1 MKWHLMLQTPEAAK
15 SNRRSTV
22 SNSYGRH
29 LPCGTHVGSNHS
41 PDVPGVTTALGARE
55 AERAPRT
62 TARLPQNPP
71 ARFIKNKPAPRRP
84 EASPTS
90 LCQSSGQTLSTPD
103 GWVSSSRAD
112 RRKKKEQLTFFSCLH
127 LLFGPARAFIHLQRS
142 WKEEGKKS
150 TQQTQRAQRCSNTQ
164 SPSSAR
170 FPRGTTER
178 CAEQTYFCR
187 EGCRDGGSQGFSTH
201 SNPCTASPQD
211 ASQ

>member
-1 MKWHLMLQTPEAAK
+1 MAGTCLAGHAWAPITAQMSLVSPQLSGPERP
-15 SNRRSTV
+15 SVPPVPPHV
-22 SNSYGRH
+22 SPKIPQR
-29 LPCGTHVGSNHS
+29 GSSKTNQHQ
-41 PDVPGVTTALGARE
+41 DG
-55 AERAPRT
+55 
-62 TARLPQNPP
+62 Q
-71 ARFIKNKPAPRRP
+71 KPAPP
-84 EASPTS
+84 A
-90 LCQSSGQTLSTPD
+90 CANSSGQTLSIPD